1 MKFLI
6 KNEKI
11 LIIGGTG
18 SLGQALIRKLLK
30 SNEISVFSRD
40 ELKQWTLKNEFKSKK
55 INFFVGDLRD
65 ITRIEDVLINVN
77 PSIIIVAAAL
87 KQVDT
92 CEMYPSESIKTN
104 IIGVQNLVD
113 IVERNQSILNNLK
126 VVTMISTDK
135 SCEPTNVYGM
145 CKSIAERIITS
156 KAQFHKK
163 IKFIAVRY
171 GNVLESRGSIIPLFR
186 YQAENTKGFTITH
199 PQMTR
204 FIMTLDESIELIN
217 GATLNANSGE
227 TWIPNLPSMKVYDLA
242 KMFSRK
248 YKKPIFEIGIRPGE
262 KIHESLISETESF
275 RVKKNKKYYILE
287 NSLSSKINS
296 SRVYSYSSKDH
307 TLTFEKL
314 HKLLIDKKIF
324 DWDLKSLV
332 GTRIDHFK

>member
-1 MKFLI
+1 MKNSI
-6 KNEKI
+6 KDNKI

-18 SLGQALIRKLLK
+18 SLGQSLIRKLLK
-30 SNEISVFSRD
+30 SNEILIFSRD

-55 INFFVGDLRD
+55 IKFFVGDLRD
-65 ITRIEDVLINVN
+65 ISRVEDVLLNVN
-77 PSIIIVAAAL
+77 PSIIIIAAAL

-104 IIGVQNLVD
+104 IFGVQNLVD
-113 IVERNQSILNNLK
+113 VVERNQSSLDNLK

-163 IKFIAVRY
+163 IKFVAVRY

-186 YQAENTKGFTITH
+186 YQAENTNGFTITH

-204 FIMTLDESIELIN
+204 FIMTLDESIELITQ
-217 GATLNANSGE
+217 ATLNAKSGE
-227 TWIPNLPSMKVYDLA
+227 TWIPDLPSMKVYDLA
-242 KMFSRK
+242 KMFSSK
-248 YKKPIFEIGIRPGE
+248 YKKPIIEIGIRPGE

-275 RVKKNKKYYILE
+275 RVKKNKKYYVIE
-287 NSLSSKINS
+287 NSISSQINSSKI
-296 SRVYSYSSKDH
+296 YSYSSRDH
-307 TLTFEKL
+307 ILTFEKL
-314 HKLLIDKKIF
+314 HKLLIDKNIF

-332 GTRIDHFK
+332 GSKIDHFK